1 MTVHFPASSS
11 LLAKTTALPRHDV
24 LPAPSSMEDDRR
36 QFQEWELRSVDGRN
50 GRTLWMVRFE
60 RSQKQFR
67 YAKLVIELN
76 WTADDQMFG
85 VLIMPFGLKP
95 SEGVRLQL
103 DDGPLTEKISF
114 AANGPTGGIVK
125 LDLQPEAL
133 KQLREACRLNI
144 LAHPAAGK
152 RQLLF
157 SVPLD
162 GFAAASDRLKEII
175 QQN

>member
-1 MTVHFPASSS
+1 MTEHFPASSS
-11 LLAKTTALPRHDV
+11 LLATTTALPHNDV
-24 LPAPSSMEDDRR
+24 LPAPSSMKDDRQ

-50 GRTLWMVRFE
+50 GRKLWMVRFE
-60 RSQKQFR
+60 RSQKQLR

-85 VLIMPFGLKP
+85 VLIMPFGLKQ

-103 DDGPLTEKISF
+103 DDGPLTMRIPF
-114 AANGPTGGIVK
+114 TTNGPAGGIVK

-133 KQLREACRLNI
+133 KQLREAHRLKI

-162 GFAAASDRLKEII
+162 GFVAASDRLKEIN